1 MNLSIEEMIQLVKE
15 KYDSIDKN
23 TRQPISERLYGL
35 LTELQ
40 EQKRRQQLLE
50 FNDVLQNLKS
60 ALEND
65 EIQRYIGQKYD
76 YLFIDEFQDTN
87 PLQWEIVKRMT
98 KENGSS

>member
-40 EQKRRQQLLE
+40 EQKE
-50 FNDVLQNLKS
+50 
-60 ALEND
+60 
-65 EIQRYIGQKYD
+65 
-76 YLFIDEFQDTN
+76 
-87 PLQWEIVKRMT
+87 
-98 KENGSS
+98 GSNC